1 MSDLSF
7 HDGGEYVRDYIL
19 ANLGLRM
26 EGVVHDIHK
35 GYNSPEY
42 RAYQDI
48 YNFITNKFGDIF
60 TDLKG

>member
-19 ANLGLRM
+19 ANIGIRM
-26 EGVVHDIHK
+26 ESLVHDT
-35 GYNSPEY
+35 PEY
-42 RAYQDI
+42 KTYQEMH
-48 YNFITNKFGDIF
+48 NLITNKFGEIF